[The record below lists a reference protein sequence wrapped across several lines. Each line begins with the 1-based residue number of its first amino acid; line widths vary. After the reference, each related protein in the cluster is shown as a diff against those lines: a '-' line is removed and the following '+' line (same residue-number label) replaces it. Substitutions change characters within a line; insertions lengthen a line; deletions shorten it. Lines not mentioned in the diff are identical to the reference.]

1 MISNFEK
8 HLNIRLLESQLK
20 MSANNKIP
28 LNLVDCF
35 KPSELCIFE
44 QQLKKTNQLDVDII
58 NTEIQGKNTPTTPGA
73 YIGLFGN
80 SNDCEVKEY
89 SKTQANIMSYAQ
101 ALDMV
106 SPVFDL
112 LSIPNH
118 DHLAQYLARY
128 KEVCR
133 VHCNYVDPKL
143 LAALTN
149 INFLPVVSKK
159 DSYTADDG
167 SKTFICLFG
176 TDFRVS
182 HEISQCIQNGENLV
196 LYLDYREGQFYTVP
210 VEVLKVLLDI
220 EAVVTHNTE
229 TLNKAKLYEQDLSHK
244 FHLINCEKS

>member
-1 MISNFEK
+1 MTSNFEK

-20 MSANNKIP
+20 MSANNRIP

-35 KPSELCIFE
+35 KSAELCIFE
-44 QQLKKTNQLDVDII
+44 QQLKKTNQINVDIADII
-58 NTEIQGKNTPTTPGA
+58 NTEIQGNGTPTTPGA

-80 SNDCEVKEY
+80 SNDYKVKEY

-101 ALDMV
+101 ALDIV

-118 DHLAQYLARY
+118 DHLAQYLVRY
-128 KEVCR
+128 EEVCR
-133 VHCNYVDPKL
+133 VHCSYVDHNL

-149 INFLPVVSKK
+149 INFSPVVSKK
-159 DSYTADDG
+159 DSYTTNDG

-176 TDFRVS
+176 TDYRVS
-182 HEISQCIQNGENLV
+182 QEISQCIQNGENLAF
-196 LYLDYREGQFYTVP
+196 YQDYREGHFYTIP
-210 VEVLKVLLDI
+210 IEVLKVLLDI

-229 TLNKAKLYEQDLSHK
+229 TLNKAKQYEQDLSHK
-244 FHLINCEKS
+244 LHLIS

>member
-20 MSANNKIP
+20 MSANNRIP

-44 QQLKKTNQLDVDII
+44 QQLKKTNQVDVDII
-58 NTEIQGKNTPTTPGA
+58 NTEIQGNNTPTTPGA

-80 SNDCEVKEY
+80 SNDCKVKEY

-167 SKTFICLFG
+167 FKTFICLFG

-182 HEISQCIQNGENLV
+182 QEISQCIQNGENLV